1 MKDNDGKVGTRLMS
15 IDALRGFDM
24 FFITGGATLIAGLC
38 SALGWGDG
46 WLARQMHH
54 VEWAG
59 LAHHDTIFPLFLFLA
74 GVSWPFSLASQIGRG
89 CTTGQIVRKVIVRMA
104 ILFVLGMFCGGILAF
119 RPMFRIPSVL
129 GQIGLSWGLAAFVF
143 MAVKRLRTR
152 ILVVA
157 GLLVGYWA
165 FLAFTPVPGA
175 PEGTIAYSPEGN
187 IVSWL
192 DRTLMPN
199 HIYKTGRFDPES
211 LFLTPAG
218 VALALLGMLAGTV
231 LRNDKWTGS
240 RRVAVLGG
248 ASALT
253 LALGLVFVYG
263 LGVPVVKQL
272 WTSSFVLVAAA
283 YSYAMLAVFHWIV
296 DVKGWSRWSFY
307 FRVIG
312 MNSITIYMLMNI
324 GVTGA
329 MQRFFFSGVIDSC
342 AENWRWFAGGC
353 FTQLTCWLVLYFFYR
368 RKIFLKV

>member
-119 RPMFRIPSVL
+119 RPTFRIPSVL

-152 ILVVA
+152 IFVVA

-240 RRVAVLGG
+240 RRVAVLRIIAAEGHDERRRRNQRQRHG
-248 ASALT
+248 EPQPPPPDEHPDRSRTIGYGNRMQGVGVEYATRHAALDEEELERQHASDKRA
-253 LALGLVFVYG
+253 
-263 LGVPVVKQL
+263 
-272 WTSSFVLVAAA
+272 
-283 YSYAMLAVFHWIV
+283 
-296 DVKGWSRWSFY
+296 
-307 FRVIG
+307 
-312 MNSITIYMLMNI
+312 
-324 GVTGA
+324 
-329 MQRFFFSGVIDSC
+329 
-342 AENWRWFAGGC
+342 
-353 FTQLTCWLVLYFFYR
+353 
-368 RKIFLKV
+368 